1 MANDPKPTSETK
13 TCNALAAQPFHIN
26 VDVTDVGHTFV
37 LAPTRSGMQAH
48 RAPAVHAAESKI
60 PTQTAADV
68 PPSPELHPPPHA
80 SSDECSYSLGWAE
93 VLAAALDN
101 DDAQTMARHYT
112 AAADVYFS
120 MVDELRRLAATQPKV
135 RPHLARVLR
144 MLHQDPD
151 SEDAVLDE
159 LLDELSTL
167 ARENCGDERVTAE
180 YAIALANTIE
190 DLVLRYEIKTAAALL
205 PQLRFER
212 IGYVLTSESIDAR
225 VRALAAVYRALRS
238 PDLLDEMRWLHG
250 SGSYASRARF
260 GQVLIEGKEAECA
273 DLLATL
279 VQDLEW
285 PGTCFACG
293 TKHLDRRQ

>member
-1 MANDPKPTSETK
+1 MANDQKSPSETK
-13 TCNALAAQPFHIN
+13 TLNSPAAQPFHFK

-37 LAPTRSGMQAH
+37 LAPAGSGMQVH
-48 RAPAVHAAESKI
+48 RAVHAAEGKS
-60 PTQTAADV
+60 PTQTAAGDV
-68 PPSPELHPPPHA
+68 PPRPELQPQSNA
-80 SSDECSYSLGWAE
+80 SSDWCSYSIGWAE

-112 AAADVYFS
+112 EAADVFFS

-144 MLHQDPD
+144 KLHQDPD

-167 ARENCGDERVTAE
+167 ARENCSDERVTAE

-190 DLVLRYEIKTAAALL
+190 DLVLRYEIQAAAALL
-205 PQLRFER
+205 PQLRFEQ

-250 SGSYASRARF
+250 SGSFVSWARF

-285 PGTCFACG
+285 PGSCFACG
-293 TKHLDRRQ
+293 TSDMDRRQ